1 MQVWV
6 GKGTESSR
14 LTKKE
19 KKLETSKCHFFKETC
34 VVMEPF
40 MVWWMHLIC
49 VLFMHAFHSSS
60 IGWERGQVGP
70 LFKLNQDW
78 KARATVIFP
87 LFLTQDYSVPELA
100 FLQPLWFILTI
111 SDHFDPYST
120 FLWASLVAQM
130 IKESSCNA
138 EDLGS
143 IPGLGR
149 SPGGGHGNP
158 LQYSCLENPH
168 GWRSLEGYSP
178 WGHKEL
184 DTTEWLSTAQ
194 QHFCSNFVMQQNI
207 CLFRSHL

>member
-1 MQVWV
+1 MYFKNNILFMQVWV

-87 LFLTQDYSVPELA
+87 LLGEFTFSNA
-100 FLQPLWFILTI
+100 FLLQMYPREVKEIYKNSYLTCGFHSKLPQI
-111 SDHFDPYST
+111 T
-120 FLWASLVAQM
+120 
-130 IKESSCNA
+130 
-138 EDLGS
+138 
-143 IPGLGR
+143 PG
-149 SPGGGHGNP
+149 N
-158 LQYSCLENPH
+158 E
-168 GWRSLEGYSP
+168 
-178 WGHKEL
+178 
-184 DTTEWLSTAQ
+184 
-194 QHFCSNFVMQQNI
+194 
-207 CLFRSHL
+207 